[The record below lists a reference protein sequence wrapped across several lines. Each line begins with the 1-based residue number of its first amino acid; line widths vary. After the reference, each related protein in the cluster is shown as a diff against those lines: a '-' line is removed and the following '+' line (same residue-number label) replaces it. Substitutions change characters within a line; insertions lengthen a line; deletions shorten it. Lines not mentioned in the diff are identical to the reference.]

1 MSAGAR
7 IAALAALAWALGAAA
22 ASASQPPIV
31 RPGNEARLST
41 PELGRELFAANCARC
56 HGPLG
61 QGRFAPSPGIFP
73 NGGQGPPLL
82 GVGRQAADFYLRTG
96 RMPLREPHEQPERT
110 RVELTAREIAA
121 LEGYVAALGGGPP
134 IPAPD
139 PARGNLAQGF
149 QLFTEHCAGCHQ
161 AVAAG
166 GVVTGARVPPLD
178 QATPTQVAEAV
189 RIGPY
194 VMPSF
199 SRSDIS
205 DVQLDS
211 LVRYVEYARRPDD
224 AGGWG
229 IGHLGPFPEG
239 MVTWLIAAV
248 LLVAA
253 CVLIGERLRRS

>member
-1 MSAGAR
+1 MSAAAR
-7 IAALAALAWALGAAA
+7 IAVLVAVVSALSAAV
-22 ASASQPPIV
+22 ASAQPPIV
-31 RPGNEARLST
+31 RPADERGLST
-41 PELGRELFAANCARC
+41 PQLGRELFAANCARC

-61 QGRFAPSPGIFP
+61 GGRLSPSPGVFP

-82 GVGRQAADFYLRTG
+82 GVGRSAADFYLRTG
-96 RMPLREPHEQPERT
+96 RMPLANAHEQPERG
-110 RVELTAREIAA
+110 RVELTGREIAA
-121 LEGYVAALGGGPP
+121 LEDYVASLGGGPP

-161 AVAAG
+161 VAAAG

-178 QATPTQVAEAV
+178 RATPTQVAEAV

-194 VMPSF
+194 VMPAF
-199 SRSDIS
+199 STSDIS
-205 DVQLDS
+205 DAQLDS
-211 LVRYVEYARRPDD
+211 IVRYVEYAKHPDD

-239 MVTWLIAAV
+239 MVTWLIAAL

-253 CVLIGERLRRS
+253 CVVIGERLRRS